1 MKKVPHNRAAFNF
14 NHPAKA
20 FPSTKVLPVL
30 ASAAT
35 EVGYPMY
42 GRLPLPADY
51 HIQPEID
58 KLISSSSEH
67 PKQLLKLC
75 VHAFILKKLHDL
87 RTTMVIPT
95 DNIVSQS
102 SLITK
107 LSALT
112 LWRTTLPL
120 SWAQLYQ
127 TT

>member
-42 GRLPLPADY
+42 GRLPLAADY

-58 KLISSSSEH
+58 K
-67 PKQLLKLC
+67 
-75 VHAFILKKLHDL
+75 
-87 RTTMVIPT
+87 
-95 DNIVSQS
+95 
-102 SLITK
+102 
-107 LSALT
+107 
-112 LWRTTLPL
+112 
-120 SWAQLYQ
+120 
-127 TT
+127 